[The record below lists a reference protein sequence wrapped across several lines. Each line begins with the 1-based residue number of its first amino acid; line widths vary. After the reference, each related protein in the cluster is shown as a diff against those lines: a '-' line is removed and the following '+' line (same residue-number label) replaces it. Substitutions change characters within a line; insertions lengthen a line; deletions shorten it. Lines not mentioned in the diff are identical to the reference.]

1 MPSPPDV
8 GVPVNV
14 TLCTKLSLAK
24 LYKASLSWSMPSAIL
39 VVLVNGTNPS
49 PYDPSVGAPIF
60 ASATRA
66 WTYAESIRAIAS
78 AESNFEFAKS
88 VNVLKAF
95 ESSFKAAANSLS
107 VLSCSGA
114 ASIKALMAESI
125 DGCTKETT
133 LDESKLNATDLA
145 LEESTVPSAAT
156 GETATPPDPSSDKAR
171 LPRKT
176 VCPEIYK
183 ALNFRSNEPKSY
195 CWSADGMKCP
205 PILPDPSNFVPD
217 ALSAMFWNDL
227 AAT

>member
-24 LYKASLSWSMPSAIL
+24 LNKASLSWSMPSAIL

-78 AESNFEFAKS
+78 AESNFELAKS

-114 ASIKALMAESI
+114 ASIKALIAESI
-125 DGCTKETT
+125 AGCTIT
-133 LDESKLNATDLA
+133 LTVAESKSNATDLEE
-145 LEESTVPSAAT
+145 EESTVPSAAT
-156 GETATPPDPSSDKAR
+156 GATAIPPDPSSDKESP
-171 LPRKT
+171 PRNT
-176 VCPEIYK
+176 VRPEMYK
-183 ALNFRSNEPKSY
+183 ALNFLSNAPRSY
-195 CWSADGMKCP
+195 CSFSVGIK
-205 PILPDPSNFVPD
+205 
-217 ALSAMFWNDL
+217 
-227 AAT
+227 